1 MGILF
6 SKEER
11 KFSKNSIDDLY
22 KYGQRIYGQS
32 LIIIWRYTETD
43 TMIPVQLL
51 ISVPKKKLKKAV
63 NRNYTKRIIREV
75 YRLNKSHLANL
86 FQGPIEVI
94 IKYNKTSL
102 PEFNKL
108 ETELL
113 HLLNHDSFKN
123 TEISKTDFN

>member
-22 KYGQRIYGQS
+22 KYGQRVYGES

-43 TMIPVQLL
+43 AMMPVQLL

-75 YRLNKSHLANL
+75 YRLNKSHLINL
-86 FQGPIEVI
+86 FQRPIEVI

>member
-1 MGILF
+1 MGSLF
-6 SKEER
+6 SKKER
-11 KFSKNSIDDLY
+11 KFSKNRLDNLY

-32 LIIIWRYTETD
+32 LIIIWKYIETD
-43 TMIPVQLL
+43 TLIPVQLL
-51 ISVPKKKLKKAV
+51 ISVPKKKIKKAV

-75 YRLNKSHLANL
+75 YRLNKSHLINL
-86 FQGPIEVI
+86 FQRPIEVI

-123 TEISKTDFN
+123 TETSKKDFN

>member
-11 KFSKNSIDDLY
+11 KFSKNSIDYLY
-22 KYGQRIYGQS
+22 KYGKRIYGES

-43 TMIPVQLL
+43 AMMPVQLL

-75 YRLNKSHLANL
+75 YRLNKSHLINL
-86 FQGPIEVI
+86 FQQPIEVI